1 MQTHSAFD
9 DLTWP
14 AATDGFR
21 VPYGV
26 FLNPALH
33 DLEQER
39 VFRGPTWNFVGLAAE
54 VPAPGDFKST
64 FIGATPVILT
74 RDADGGLNVLVNRCA
89 HRGALVCR
97 EPRGNSRF
105 LNCVYHQWGYDLK
118 GCLKSVPMK
127 NGVRGVGGM
136 PPGFDMDQHGLQRLR
151 VESIGGLVFASFS
164 GSVAPLREYL
174 GPTVA
179 GAIERIAK
187 ADFEVLGDQR
197 QYMHGNWKL
206 YAENT
211 RDPYH
216 ASLLHLF
223 HTTFGLYR
231 STQQGACVMDDA
243 HRHCLLYAKA
253 ATSDAA
259 TDREVYQDVRS
270 FNGNFNLQDPSLL
283 AGRPDF
289 DDGITLVILSVFPNL
304 VLQQI
309 ANTLAVRQI
318 NPTAVDAFEL
328 VWTQFGYVD
337 DPSDLRA
344 MRLKQ
349 GNLIGPAGLISMEDG
364 EAVEI
369 VQKGVARDAGESS
382 YLGMGGGR
390 AEDAQHLVTESSIV
404 GFWEHYRRLMD

>member
-1 MQTHSAFD
+1 MRT
-9 DLTWP
+9 
-14 AATDGFR
+14 AT
-21 VPYGV
+21 
-26 FLNPALH
+26 
-33 DLEQER
+33 
-39 VFRGPTWNFVGLAAE
+39 
-54 VPAPGDFKST
+54 
-64 FIGATPVILT
+64 
-74 RDADGGLNVLVNRCA
+74 
-89 HRGALVCR
+89 
-97 EPRGNSRF
+97 
-105 LNCVYHQWGYDLK
+105 
-118 GCLKSVPMK
+118 
-127 NGVRGVGGM
+127 
-136 PPGFDMDQHGLQRLR
+136 
-151 VESIGGLVFASFS
+151 
-164 GSVAPLREYL
+164 
-174 GPTVA
+174 
-179 GAIERIAK
+179 
-187 ADFEVLGDQR
+187 
-197 QYMHGNWKL
+197 
-206 YAENT
+206 
-211 RDPYH
+211 
-216 ASLLHLF
+216 
-223 HTTFGLYR
+223 
-231 STQQGACVMDDA
+231 ACFM
-243 HRHCLLYAKA
+243 RR

-337 DPSDLRA
+337 DPPDLRA

-404 GFWEHYRRLMD
+404 GFWEHYRRLMG